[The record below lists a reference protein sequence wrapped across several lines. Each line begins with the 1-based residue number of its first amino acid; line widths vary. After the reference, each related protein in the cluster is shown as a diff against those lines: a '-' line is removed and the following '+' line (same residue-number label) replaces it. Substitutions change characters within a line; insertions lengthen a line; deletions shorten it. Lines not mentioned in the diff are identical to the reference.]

1 MNSRK
6 KQARA
11 AAGWVVGNAAD
22 FLELTAEERSLVE
35 LRLAVSRAMLFRRK
49 RSNLTQQAMAR
60 KLNTSQ
66 SRVAKMES
74 ASSDV
79 SLDALFTG
87 LFALGGSIKDLT
99 ARHASTSV
107 LPPSTR
113 QAKFRVKAAVKTKA
127 ASRGS
132 VPVVTGVKKRDK
144 VTQKGSSTPSVHTG
158 KLVPKK

>member
-6 KQARA
+6 KQALA

-22 FLELTAEERSLVE
+22 FLELTAEERALVE
-35 LRLAVSRAMLFRRK
+35 LRLAVSRAMHFRRK
-49 RSNLTQQAMAR
+49 RSNLTQQAMAQ

-87 LFALGGSIKDLT
+87 
-99 ARHASTSV
+99 
-107 LPPSTR
+107 
-113 QAKFRVKAAVKTKA
+113 AVC
-127 ASRGS
+127 S
-132 VPVVTGVKKRDK
+132 
-144 VTQKGSSTPSVHTG
+144 
-158 KLVPKK
+158 